1 MFKNPDIECG
11 STEHVLLSIWSALTF
26 VVLLVF
32 IYLRANGHDILQH
45 DPRSPARLRDDIHN
59 FDAYYAFFRLFAM
72 IILIVVAEASP
83 ITASIL
89 LMIAFLIP
97 VAFTIHKLV
106 RHSFLFHDV
115 IAVRH
120 QDSLPSKSTIAS
132 QQTAFCRDE
141 I

>member
-1 MFKNPDIECG
+1 MTPCYSVSCSSRFG
-11 STEHVLLSIWSALTF
+11 STLIEVL
-26 VVLLVF
+26 F

-106 RHSFLFHDV
+106 RHSFLFH
-115 IAVRH
+115 AVH
-120 QDSLPSKSTIAS
+120 NQDALPSKTTIVS